1 MTNPLVSVIMPVFN
15 EERYVRAAIESI
27 LEQTYQNLELIIVD
41 DYSTDRSLEIC
52 ASIGDPR
59 IRLYSKAGEPRY
71 MAASRNIAIRMAR
84 GEYVI
89 NQDADDWAHPR
100 RIEYQ
105 LSKALEN
112 PGRRVVFCSV
122 IRVEDG
128 IERFVRRAET
138 HAEIC
143 KGFTRI
149 ANRPTIVA
157 GTILAPRSV
166 LLEIPYRV
174 RFKYMHDWDLMLRL
188 FESDRVEFYNCRQPL
203 YKYYIRQKGVI
214 FKSDWFDY
222 NIFVRQSQQ
231 RRNKGLEEF
240 ATLEEFLA
248 HLDQH
253 PAERAKWRLLESLIR
268 LKHRIWRS
276 RAWRRLRPSATPS
289 RPSAGA

>member
-1 MTNPLVSVIMPVFN
+1 MTNPLVSVIMPMFN

-59 IRLYSKAGEPRY
+59 IRLHSKAGEPRY
-71 MAASRNIAIRMAR
+71 MATSRNIAIQMAR

-100 RIEYQ
+100 RIECQ
-105 LSKALEN
+105 LAKALEN
-112 PGRRVVFCSV
+112 PGRRVVGCSV
-122 IRVEDG
+122 IRAEYGVER
-128 IERFVRRAET
+128 IFTFPET

-143 KGFTRI
+143 KGFTRLV
-149 ANRPTIVA
+149 NRNTFFP
-157 GTILAPRSV
+157 GMILAPRSV
-166 LLEIPYRV
+166 LLDIPYRV
-174 RFKYMHDWDLMLRL
+174 RFKYMHDWDLNLRL
-188 FESDRVEFYNCRQPL
+188 FESGRVEFCNCLQPL
-203 YKYYIRQKGVI
+203 YKYYIRPKGVI
-214 FKSDWFDY
+214 FQPEWLDY

-248 HLDQH
+248 HLDRH
-253 PAERAKWRLLESLIR
+253 PAERAKWRLLQSFIR
-268 LKHRIWRS
+268 LKHRVARS
-276 RAWRRLRPSATPS
+276 RAWSR